1 MTNEK
6 PSAVNFVNDVRIGK
20 EQTVTFTGIN
30 LLPERNLTLYT
41 LAVLTFVRTAFAI
54 LEKSQGSWADVI
66 PQLATRQT
74 IEEPLTICHRWS
86 DHLHLDA
93 FDDVFHVPIFE
104 RSLRQV
110 TTKFGRPNAK
120 YFQEALQ
127 EMLSIKSS
135 VALIT
140 VRPPVCMACLK
151 IFDSEGDV
159 FVVFSPRPAPGQN
172 GLSVTFCKSIELTA
186 HRLCNIIP
194 VMDRGGAARSNLNW
208 QARLLS
214 NCTSYIFVPRPS
226 DDVDGALEE
235 SVVYS
240 SLSLLT
246 MQAAHAD
253 LQRQKQ
259 ALAKRNQDLERRVE
273 DLHRRLQEEKDDNV
287 RRHIEPRPSLRTTNR
302 LTWLSDQ
309 VEAHPSSAQQEDS
322 EDSENSDSDDIS
334 IPPDDDPN
342 LKLVVELQRAFDD
355 ENRELTTQRD
365 ALLKTAQRHYHC
377 GICLDDFPEDDVV
390 HIDRCEHKI
399 CRDCARGHVSA
410 KINEHRFPVLCP
422 VCTADPRNRNPGA
435 ISGSLVQLLGVSEEQ
450 YQTWIEME
458 MAQFSVLIN
467 CRKCN
472 QSAFVDRA
480 DVIASDR
487 MQCPVPRCGHVWCK
501 KCQQTIENNVEHS
514 CDGSKEF
521 ENLVQQ
527 QNWKYCPSC
536 RTPIEKQFGCNHL
549 SCIVPGCN
557 THFCYACGVTINR
570 TAVPSEIMAGKS
582 AHFRTCRLH

>member
-1 MTNEK
+1 MANAK

-41 LAVLTFVRTAFAI
+41 LAVLTFVKTAFAI
-54 LEKSQGSWADVI
+54 LEKSQGSRADVI
-66 PQLATRQT
+66 PQLASRQT
-74 IEEPLTICHRWS
+74 VEEPLTICHRWR

-110 TTKFGRPNAK
+110 TTKFGRPNTEH
-120 YFQEALQ
+120 FEEVLR

-151 IFDSEGDV
+151 IFDSQGDV
-159 FVVFSPRPAPGQN
+159 FVVFSPHPLPGQP
-172 GLSVTFCKSIELTA
+172 GLSVTFCKSVEVIA
-186 HRLCNIIP
+186 RRLCNIMPI
-194 VMDRGGAARSNLNW
+194 MDRGGTPGGNLNW

-235 SVVYS
+235 SIMYS

-253 LQRQKQ
+253 LQRRKQ
-259 ALAKRNQDLERRVE
+259 SLVKRNQDLEKK
-273 DLHRRLQEEKDDNV
+273 KDGNV
-287 RRHIEPRPSLRTTNR
+287 RRHIEPRPALRTVNQFTR
-302 LTWLSDQ
+302 QSD
-309 VEAHPSSAQQEDS
+309 HGKDHSSFAQRTDS
-322 EDSENSDSDDIS
+322 KDSDSDDLV

-342 LKLVVELQRAFDD
+342 LKLVFELQRAFDD

-365 ALLKTAQRHYHC
+365 ALLKTAQRLYHC

-390 HIDRCEHKI
+390 HIDTCKHKI

-410 KINEHRFPVLCP
+410 KINECRFPVLCP

-435 ISGSLVQLLGVSEEQ
+435 ISGFLVQLLGVSEEQ
-450 YQTWIEME
+450 YQTWVEME

-472 QSAFVDRA
+472 QSVFVDRA
-480 DVIASDR
+480 DAMASDR
-487 MQCPVPRCGHVWCK
+487 MQCPVPRCGHMWCQ
-501 KCQQTIENNVEHS
+501 KCQQTIQNNNIEHS

-521 ENLVQQ
+521 GNLLRKKK
-527 QNWKYCPSC
+527 WKYCPSC
-536 RTPIEKQFGCNHL
+536 RTPVEKRSGCDHL

-557 THFCYACGVTINR
+557 THFCYRCGGIMNR
-570 TAVPSEIMAGKS
+570 TARPSEIMAGNT
-582 AHFRTCRLH
+582 AHFCKCRF

>member
-1 MTNEK
+1 
-6 PSAVNFVNDVRIGK
+6 
-20 EQTVTFTGIN
+20 
-30 LLPERNLTLYT
+30 
-41 LAVLTFVRTAFAI
+41 
-54 LEKSQGSWADVI
+54 
-66 PQLATRQT
+66 
-74 IEEPLTICHRWS
+74 
-86 DHLHLDA
+86 
-93 FDDVFHVPIFE
+93 
-104 RSLRQV
+104 
-110 TTKFGRPNAK
+110 
-120 YFQEALQ
+120 
-127 EMLSIKSS
+127 MLSIESP

-159 FVVFSPRPAPGQN
+159 FVVFSPRPVPGQN
-172 GLSVTFCKSIELTA
+172 GLSVTFCNSVELIA
-186 HRLCNIIP
+186 HRLCNIMPI
-194 VMDRGGAARSNLNW
+194 MDRGGTPGGNLNW

-214 NCTSYIFVPRPS
+214 NCSSYIFVPRPS
-226 DDVDGALEE
+226 DDVDSALEE
-235 SVVYS
+235 SIMYS

-246 MQAAHAD
+246 MQAEHAD
-253 LQRQKQ
+253 LQCQKQ
-259 ALAKRNQDLERRVE
+259 ALVRRSQDLEKKVE
-273 DLHRRLQEEKDDNV
+273 DLRRRLQEEKDDNV
-287 RRHIEPRPSLRTTNR
+287 RRHIEPHPTLRSVNKY
-302 LTWLSDQ
+302 TWLSD
-309 VEAHPSSAQQEDS
+309 EGEDDHPSSAQQQDS
-322 EDSENSDSDDIS
+322 KDSDSDDFA

-342 LKLVVELQRAFDD
+342 LKLVLELQRAFDD
-355 ENRELTTQRD
+355 ENLELTTQRD
-365 ALLKTAQRHYHC
+365 VLLKTSQRQYHC

-390 HIDRCEHKI
+390 HIDTCEHKI

-422 VCTADPRNRNPGA
+422 VCTADPQNRHPGE
-435 ISGSLVQLLGVSEEQ
+435 ISGFLVQLLGVSEEQ
-450 YQTWIEME
+450 YETWVEME

-480 DVIASDR
+480 DAIASDNMR
-487 MQCPVPRCGHVWCK
+487 CPLPRCGHVWCK

-527 QNWKYCPSC
+527 KQWKYCPSC

-557 THFCYACGVTINR
+557 THFCYGCGVTINR
-570 TAVPSEIMAGKS
+570 TAVPSEIMAGKT

>member
-1 MTNEK
+1 MANEK
-6 PSAVNFVNDVRIGK
+6 PSAINFVNDVRIGK
-20 EQTVTFTGIN
+20 EQTVTFAGIN
-30 LLPERNLTLYT
+30 LLAEKNLTLYT

-66 PQLATRQT
+66 SQLATRQT
-74 IEEPLTICHRWS
+74 IEEPLTICHRWR

-104 RSLRQV
+104 RSLRQ
-110 TTKFGRPNAK
+110 
-120 YFQEALQ
+120 
-127 EMLSIKSS
+127 MLSIKSS

-151 IFDSEGDV
+151 LFDSEGDV

-172 GLSVTFCKSIELTA
+172 EGGTA
-186 HRLCNIIP
+186 
-194 VMDRGGAARSNLNW
+194 GSNLNW

-235 SVVYS
+235 SIVYS

-287 RRHIEPRPSLRTTNR
+287 RRHIEPRPAFQTTNR
-302 LTWLSDQ
+302 FTWLSDH

-322 EDSENSDSDDIS
+322 EDSENSDSDDFS
-334 IPPDDDPN
+334 IPPDDDPDF
-342 LKLVVELQRAFDD
+342 KLVVELQRAFDD
-355 ENRELTTQRD
+355 ENRQLTTQRD
-365 ALLKTAQRHYHC
+365 TLLKTAQRHYHC

-390 HIDRCEHKI
+390 HIDTS
-399 CRDCARGHVSA
+399 DS
-410 KINEHRFPVLCP
+410 
-422 VCTADPRNRNPGA
+422 RNRNPGV
-435 ISGSLVQLLGVSEEQ
+435 ISGFLVQLLGVSEEQ

-487 MQCPVPRCGHVWCK
+487 MQCPAPRCGHVWCK